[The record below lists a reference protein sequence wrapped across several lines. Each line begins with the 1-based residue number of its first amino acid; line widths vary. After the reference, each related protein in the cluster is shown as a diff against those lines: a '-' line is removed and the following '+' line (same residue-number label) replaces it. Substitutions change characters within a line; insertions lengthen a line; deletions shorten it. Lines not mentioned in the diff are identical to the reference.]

1 MHFKDLVFPVFV
13 LRQYDNIETIK
24 GVRIINTFFGK
35 YILDDTTLYGQT
47 YLDRRTYLAIHKE
60 EYTLPLYK
68 VKGALY
74 DIKGLINYFLITK
87 AKFGLIDNHG
97 RVYESK
103 KTQFG
108 KLKSIKTSNIVV
120 LEGNYRVTVSG
131 KPFIT
136 KYTPKKY
143 ARMLIL
149 ENGSMFLVDFSDEY
163 EKDRR
168 IKI

>member
-1 MHFKDLVFPVFV
+1 MLFKDLVFPIFV
-13 LRQYDNIETIK
+13 LRQYDTIETIDGIK
-24 GVRIINTFFGK
+24 FIKTFFGT
-35 YILDDTTLYGQT
+35 YILDDTTLYGST
-47 YLDRRTYLAIHKE
+47 YLERRTYLSIHKE
-60 EYTLPLYK
+60 EYKYPLYK
-68 VKGALY
+68 VKGAIY

-87 AKFGLIDNHG
+87 SRFSLIDNTG
-97 RVYESK
+97 KVYDAK

-108 KLKSIKTSNIVV
+108 KLKSIQISNTKV
-120 LEGNYRVTVSG
+120 LEGKYKVIVGG
-131 KPFIT
+131 KPFII

-149 ENGSMFLVDFSDEY
+149 DNGSMFLVDFSDEY